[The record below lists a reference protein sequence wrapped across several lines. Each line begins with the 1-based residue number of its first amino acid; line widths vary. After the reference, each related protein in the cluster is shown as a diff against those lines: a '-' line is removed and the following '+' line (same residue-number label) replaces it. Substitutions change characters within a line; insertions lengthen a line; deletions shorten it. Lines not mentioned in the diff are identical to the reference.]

1 MIDKKLKSQHEALA
15 ALLARG
21 TSTSAAA
28 QELEIGQATAYR
40 WSRRADVMARVREL
54 QAETTGAAVASLKG
68 KIRSAIDTLSSLA
81 EDEQIPPSVRCSA
94 AGRLLDSGLKSLEVA
109 EILERLQ
116 NLENRLQHP
125 YKNPFDDIDI

>member
-21 TSTSAAA
+21 ISTSAAA

-68 KIRSAIDTLSSLA
+68 KIRNAVEILSSLA
-81 EDEQIPPSVRCSA
+81 DDEQVPPSVRCSA
-94 AGRLLDSGLKSLEVA
+94 AGRILDSGLKSLEVA

-116 NLENRLQHP
+116 RLESRL
-125 YKNPFDDIDI
+125 NSPFNDL

>member
-15 ALLARG
+15 VLLARG

-28 QELEIGQATAYR
+28 RELEIGQATAYR
-40 WSRRADVMARVREL
+40 WSRRPDVMARVREL

-68 KIRSAIDTLSSLA
+68 KIRNAVEILSSLA
-81 EDEQIPPSVRCSA
+81 DDKEIPPSVRCSA
-94 AGRLLDSGLKSLEVA
+94 AGRILDSGLKSLEVA

-116 NLENRLQHP
+116 RLESRL
-125 YKNPFDDIDI
+125 NSPFNDL

>member
-1 MIDKKLKSQHEALA
+1 MIDKKLKNQHEALA
-15 ALLARG
+15 VLLARG

-28 QELEIGQATAYR
+28 RELEIGQATAYR

-68 KIRSAIDTLSSLA
+68 KIRNAVEILSSLA
-81 EDEQIPPSVRCSA
+81 DDEQVPPSVRCSA
-94 AGRLLDSGLKSLEVA
+94 AGRILDSGLKSLEVA

-116 NLENRLQHP
+116 RLESRL
-125 YKNPFDDIDI
+125 NSPFNDL

>member
-21 TSTSAAA
+21 ISTSAAA

-68 KIRSAIDTLSSLA
+68 KIRNAVEILSSLA
-81 EDEQIPPSVRCSA
+81 DDKEIPPSVRCSA
-94 AGRLLDSGLKSLEVA
+94 ASRILDSGLKSLEVG

-116 NLENRLQHP
+116 RLESRL
-125 YKNPFDDIDI
+125 NSPFNDL